1 MLTAI
6 YSALSKSRML
16 KLEENL
22 ESIYLDWSDWQS
34 GRRVRSS
41 GKGREMEKMKR
52 IVGPSPSS
60 RSGSHKIL
68 TCPFR
73 NHSWN
78 VETVTQPCPWHAHKN
93 SWRPVTALPPKTRD
107 FPMVLPQRSHASL
120 SPPWLWPWVKKW
132 PLLGLAW
139 GRDVGKW
146 CLRKKEEFIP

>member
-1 MLTAI
+1 
-6 YSALSKSRML
+6 ML

-41 GKGREMEKMKR
+41 GKGREMEKIKR

-60 RSGSHKIL
+60 RSGSLKIL

-78 VETVTQPCPWHAHKN
+78 VETITQPCPGHAHKN

-107 FPMVLPQRSHASL
+107 FPMVLPPEITCVSVSTLTLALSKEVTSLRSGLGKGCWEMVSEKERG
-120 SPPWLWPWVKKW
+120 VY
-132 PLLGLAW
+132 LLTVQVLGHL
-139 GRDVGKW
+139 K
-146 CLRKKEEFIP
+146 